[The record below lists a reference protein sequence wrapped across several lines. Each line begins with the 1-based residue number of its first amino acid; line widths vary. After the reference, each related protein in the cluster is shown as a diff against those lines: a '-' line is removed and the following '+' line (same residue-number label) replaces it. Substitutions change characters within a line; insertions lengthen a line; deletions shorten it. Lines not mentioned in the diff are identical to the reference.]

1 MNMSQVF
8 FAADGK
14 LRSGWRFAIFLLG
27 FVTSAGFLSALL
39 VAAIPGLF
47 QEAQDLGATAL
58 LLNSLVMLV
67 PALFIGWLCG
77 KYLELL
83 PFKALG
89 ASFSGLWFVN
99 LLLGLV
105 IGAVTLMI
113 AVGLS
118 MTFAGTRF
126 LSNEFSTSVILYSL
140 AVSSAVFF
148 LGAAAEEALFRGY
161 ILQTFARSNLA
172 WFAIIL
178 TAVFFGIVHLGNP
191 GANAIGWVNTILAG
205 IWFGVAYLKTR
216 DLWFVTGMHFVWN
229 WMQGSVF
236 GIEVSGLTKIVP
248 HPVLKEIETGPTWI
262 GGGEYGLEGGI
273 VTTIA
278 IIISTAAIYLLP
290 IKPSNTDIESQIN
303 TDELR

>member
-1 MNMSQVF
+1 
-8 FAADGK
+8 
-14 LRSGWRFAIFLLG
+14 
-27 FVTSAGFLSALL
+27 LL
-39 VAAIPGLF
+39 V
-47 QEAQDLGATAL
+47 
-58 LLNSLVMLV
+58 NSLVILV

-77 KYLELL
+77 KYLERL

-89 ASFSGLWFVN
+89 ASFSGLWLIN

-113 AVGLS
+113 AIGLA

-126 LSNEFSTSVILYSL
+126 LSTEFATNDILYSL
-140 AVSSAVFF
+140 AVSSGVFF

-172 WFAIIL
+172 WFAILL
-178 TAVFFGIVHLGNP
+178 TAVFFGVMHLRNP
-191 GANAIGWVNTILAG
+191 SAGPLSSVNTALAG
-205 IWFGVAYLKTR
+205 VWFGVAYLKTR
-216 DLWFVTGMHFVWN
+216 DLWFVTGMHFIWN

-236 GIEVSGLTKIVP
+236 GIEVSGLTKIVT

-262 GGGEYGLEGGI
+262 GGGQYGLEGGI

-278 IIISTAAIYLLP
+278 IILSTIAIYFLP
-290 IKPSNTDIESQIN
+290 IKAEPELLALTSPQTAQGQSQI
-303 TDELR
+303 